1 MSALV
6 SQLLS
11 MTRMEQGIENTKFE
25 RLDLGEFTHTFCTE
39 QPWEHSRLT
48 FNISSGIFVQANEE
62 LLGRL
67 IRNLVENAFK
77 YTSETEHIWLT
88 VTSEQNEAIL
98 SVQDNGIGISPE
110 DQVKVW
116 NRFYQVDSSR
126 SNDEGSGL
134 GLSMVKQIAEIHKG
148 YMTLESTPEKGS
160 TFTLHLPFDKK

>member
-25 RLDLGEFTHTFCTE
+25 RLDLGEFTHTFCVE
-39 QPWEHSRLT
+39 QPWDSSHLT
-48 FNISSGIFVQANEE
+48 FDISSGIFVQANEE

-77 YTSETEHIWLT
+77 YTNEAGHIRLT

-98 SVQDNGIGISPE
+98 SVQDNGIGISPK

>member
-77 YTSETEHIWLT
+77 YTNETGHILLT
-88 VTSEQNEAIL
+88 VTSDQNEAIL
-98 SVQDNGIGISPE
+98 SVRDNGIGIAAE
-110 DQVKVW
+110 DQQKVW

-148 YMTLESTPEKGS
+148 YMTLESKPEKGS
-160 TFTLHLPFDKK
+160 TFTLHLPLDKK

>member
-48 FNISSGIFVQANEE
+48 FNISSGIFVQANVE

-77 YTSETEHIWLT
+77 YTNETGHIRLT

-160 TFTLHLPFDKK
+160 TFTLYLPLDKK